1 MKGVPLEL
9 PRGWE
14 AVGSPQGN
22 PSPAQGSR
30 TESGKERVKKEE
42 ISFFF
47 SPFSADL
54 SPLVILVTGA
64 GKTRLLFEGSEREME
79 ARAQEPRWP
88 GPGGSSGSPH
98 GVGEVGEGPGAR
110 FWGQV
115 GAGKAAVP

>member
-47 SPFSADL
+47 FPFLGRSFPISHSCHRSWQNTA
-54 SPLVILVTGA
+54 II
-64 GKTRLLFEGSEREME
+64 
-79 ARAQEPRWP
+79 
-88 GPGGSSGSPH
+88 
-98 GVGEVGEGPGAR
+98 
-110 FWGQV
+110 
-115 GAGKAAVP
+115 